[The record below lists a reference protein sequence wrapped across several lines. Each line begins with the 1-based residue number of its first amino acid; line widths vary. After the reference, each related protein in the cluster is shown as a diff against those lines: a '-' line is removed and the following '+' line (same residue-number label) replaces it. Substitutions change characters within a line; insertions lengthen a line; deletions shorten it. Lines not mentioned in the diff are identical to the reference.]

1 VFICVLDF
9 KQILRKLIFTL
20 LKEFL
25 GILSTP
31 QALATGIPKE
41 LLFYLIGYS
50 DSDYASCKID
60 RKSTSVGCNLL
71 GRSLVSWTSKK
82 QNCVALSTAEAEY
95 IIAGACCTQIIYMKQ
110 TLLDYGVVLE
120 KVPLLCDNESDVKL
134 LIILYNTLAP
144 STLISIIT
152 SFCMLRNELNILD
165 LRNFT

>member
-1 VFICVLDF
+1 VLDF